1 MTKNSAELLY
11 ELFMSWWES
20 GNYPNNSRTQ
30 IRENKFRETQQATL
44 YLTEIENFIEFS
56 DSFPTDHPLRE
67 AIPKY
72 WSWIFATGDWNG
84 ATNSSYVSK
93 TDIGL
98 LYDFRYHP
106 VNQVGK
112 PVASS
117 LQALL
122 DELPRLIEEVDTDPG
137 LNDDVKR
144 YVKTI
149 LHHAYKVLSVDSGA
163 SVFEQERA
171 LSELAMA
178 LGLAAVQTQNSEK
191 ASGWKE
197 WADKAASHF
206 ISGFMGA
213 AGGSVWTLALTAGG
227 AAGQIMGS

>member
-20 GNYPNNSRTQ
+20 GTFPSNSRNS
-30 IRENKFRETQQATL
+30 ILGSRIRETQQAAV
-44 YLTEIENFIEFS
+44 YLAEIESFIESS
-56 DSFPTDHPLRE
+56 DSFPEDHPLRDV
-67 AIPKY
+67 IPKF
-72 WSWIFATGDWNG
+72 WRWIFAAESWSGTG
-84 ATNSSYVSK
+84 NSSYVSK

-106 VNQVGK
+106 INHVGK

-117 LQALL
+117 LQVLL
-122 DELPRLIEEVDTDPG
+122 DELPRLIEEVDSDAS

-149 LHHAYKVLSVDSGA
+149 LHHVYKVLSVDSGA
-163 SVFEQERA
+163 SAFEQERA
-171 LSELAMA
+171 MSELVMA
-178 LGLAAVQTQNSEK
+178 LGLAAGRTQNSEK

-197 WADKAASHF
+197 WAEKAAGHF
-206 ISGFMGA
+206 ASGFMGA

>member
-11 ELFMSWWES
+11 ELLMSWFES
-20 GNYPNNSRTQ
+20 GDFPGNSRNAVLGDEVAES
-30 IRENKFRETQQATL
+30 RLAAR
-44 YLTEIENFIEFS
+44 YLGEIEALIDASE
-56 DSFPTDHPLRE
+56 DFPSDHPLRK
-67 AIPKY
+67 AIPKF
-72 WSWIFATGDWNG
+72 WRWIFADQTWSGYRN
-84 ATNSSYVSK
+84 TNYVDGR
-93 TDIGL
+93 DISL

-178 LGLAAVQTQNSEK
+178 LGLAAGQAQNSEK
-191 ASGWKE
+191 ASSWKD
-197 WADKAASHF
+197 WAEKAAGHF
-206 ISGFMGA
+206 ASGFMGA